1 MKHNQVRGVPIVS
14 IVGVIAS
21 LLAGAALIF
30 VVVTQSA
37 GIRASHNAYVLSC
50 KHTNA
55 LAHGLIDPSVERSR
69 KSYEATI
76 GSPFSTVDQI
86 AVAKA
91 NLAALEAEVRDTLNP
106 IASDKLCV
114 WPPVPIPKVPAVPLT
129 VTPTT

>member
-37 GIRASHNAYVLSC
+37 GIHASHNAYVLSC

-76 GSPFSTVDQI
+76 GSPFSTEAQI
-86 AVAKA
+86 TVAQA
-91 NLAALEAEVRDTLNP
+91 NLAALEYEVKHFLNP
-106 IASDKLCV
+106 VASNHLCV
-114 WPPVPIPKVPAVPLT
+114 WPPVPIPKLLPVPLT